1 MKTRN
6 VNNSIAALMRQ
17 LADVT
22 ECHEYV
28 KRLANQYWRSW
39 SYDERVDVLADLIWL
54 LGRHEYDFTGD
65 DGDMNVNNKS
75 KTKMTP

>member
-39 SYDERVDVLADLIWL
+39 SYDERVDVLSDLI
-54 LGRHEYDFTGD
+54 
-65 DGDMNVNNKS
+65 DMNVNNKS